1 MSKLKQGVGQWL
13 SEAKNGTQS
22 HRIHVVMGWRGVC
35 AAVEVAMFS
44 ERLIFES

>member
-1 MSKLKQGVGQWL
+1 MSKLKQGLGQWL
-13 SEAKNGTQS
+13 SEQNGTQS

-35 AAVEVAMFS
+35 AAVEVAMFF